1 MDPYKT
7 EKRSTTGSALG
18 ILLIVLAVIACVVV
32 LVMYPNILENIL
44 VAALVVVGAI
54 LVIAVG
60 VALFA
65 GLLAVPMYAK
75 KGEVYQTDMSYS
87 VDDVQEVKGTDEED
101 HKAH

>member
-1 MDPYKT
+1 MDPNRT
-7 EKRSTTGSALG
+7 EKRSTTGSAIG
-18 ILLIVLAVIACVVV
+18 ILLIVLALIACAAV
-32 LVMYPNILENIL
+32 LVIYPNVLENIL
-44 VAALVVVGAI
+44 VAGLIIIAAVA
-54 LVIAVG
+54 VIAIG

-87 VDDVQEVKGTDEED
+87 VDDVEEVKGTVEED